1 MSQRRADF
9 IQSCF
14 GEQSLTALQ
23 AQLCEQLP
31 LGCFGTKVNA
41 PAAWQLLCYASVRRT
56 TIEQTVR
63 TLADVPSA
71 VNNPPNFPSF
81 DRLKFPTSRHFQL
94 NHFIRYWVS
103 PAALPADS
111 AVKGSL
117 RVSSPALRFSLSL

>member
-1 MSQRRADF
+1 MSQRQADF

-31 LGCFGTKVNA
+31 LGCFGTKVND
-41 PAAWQLLCYASVRRT
+41 PAVWQLLCYASLRRT

-71 VNNPPNFPSF
+71 NRV
-81 DRLKFPTSRHFQL
+81 REQL
-94 NHFIRYWVS
+94 RGIDW
-103 PAALPADS
+103 
-111 AVKGSL
+111 
-117 RVSSPALRFSLSL
+117 